1 MLNYQRVG
9 GTFLK
14 WPDWIVFPFQ
24 VKHEIFFSQLMATEL
39 ATDSCTTHTVERYE
53 ISSKHIWVCPKMG
66 ALKSHGLLSWF
77 YWARTHVNMVEKIN
91 KPWLYLKQPRQDV
104 RVAVWNA
111 HCKRK
116 ANSAKVSFCIFL
128 LSHHFRL
135 HKSPVVLPIGSM
147 VLVYMLTWI
156 PSIYPKC

>member
-1 MLNYQRVG
+1 MVISIAMLNYQRVG

-14 WPDWIVFPFQ
+14 WPDWIFIHFRWNM
-24 VKHEIFFSQLMATEL
+24 KFSSASWWQQSWPPTL
-39 ATDSCTTHTVERYE
+39 AQPTPWRDMRYHPN
-53 ISSKHIWVCPKMG
+53 IYCPKMG
-66 ALKSHGLLSWF
+66 ALKSHGLSSWL
-77 YWARTHVNMVEKIN
+77 YWSRTHVNMVEKIN

-104 RVAVWNA
+104 HVAVWNA

-135 HKSPVVLPIGSM
+135 QKSPVVLPIGYM
-147 VLVYMLTWI
+147 VLVYI
-156 PSIYPKC
+156 C